1 MKKIKFLILILFFGI
16 TSIFWA
22 QTITGKVTDEL
33 KSPLLGTTVLEKGT
47 MNGITTDF
55 NGDFSINVVLEAS
68 YIGYSITEISVNGRN
83 TLTVKLTE
91 DPIQLED
98 LAIVGYGVQ
107 KKSDLTGSII
117 TKININLT

>member
-1 MKKIKFLILILFFGI
+1 
-16 TSIFWA
+16 
-22 QTITGKVTDEL
+22 
-33 KSPLLGTTVLEKGT
+33 